1 MLKII
6 SMTVLLSFIM
16 ASPVHAGE
24 DKGFF
29 ESAWESVTS
38 YFSDGEDDDKDK
50 KDRHDKSDDHHKDD
64 ADDGVTPPA
73 PTPAPDTTPPVIT
86 PSAAVT
92 ADSTTG
98 KPIAV
103 TIGTATATDANG
115 NSATATQLV
124 TVTDNSIFANLPPD
138 PGAAGRATLAGI
150 DSDNDGVRDDVQ
162 RWIVMTY
169 PNSAKTRAALRQ
181 DAIALQKY
189 IIDSAN
195 PTLTYQHALEDDK
208 ATDCLEYIRPN
219 DFYNVVVDLEAVVV
233 NTPQRSR
240 AYLRAD
246 QLMSGKFFSSPPNRK
261 QGCNFNPDVM
271 PN

>member
-38 YFSDGEDDDKDK
+38 YFSDDEDDDKDK

-73 PTPAPDTTPPVIT
+73 PTLAPDTTPPVIT

-138 PGAAGRATLAGI
+138 PATLAGI

-162 RWIVMTY
+162 RWIVMNY
-169 PNSAKTRAALRQ
+169 PSSQKMRAALRQ
-181 DAIALQKY
+181 LAQDYQRFILNAASPTQIYDAARLMDNTQSCLGY
-189 IIDSAN
+189 ILPAGRFVSM
-195 PTLTYQHALEDDK
+195 
-208 ATDCLEYIRPN
+208 
-219 DFYNVVVDLEAVVV
+219 VAV
-233 NTPQRSR
+233 
-240 AYLRAD
+240 
-246 QLMSGKFFSSPPNRK
+246 
-261 QGCNFNPDVM
+261 
-271 PN
+271 